1 MDNKRTTGMHILLL
15 ALGTAALLLLIPGGS
30 TIAEPFAY
38 VTDGVK
44 DGYVSKLVM
53 SL

>member
-1 MDNKRTTGMHILLL
+1 MENKRATGKHILLL
-15 ALGTAALLLLIPGGS
+15 ALGTAALLLLMPGGS

-44 DGYVSKLVM
+44 DGDLSEVGNRN
-53 SL
+53 

>member
-1 MDNKRTTGMHILLL
+1 MENKRATGKHILLL
-15 ALGTAALLLLIPGGS
+15 ALGTAALLLLMPGGS

-44 DGYVSKLVM
+44 DGDLSEVGM
-53 SL
+53 I